1 MWPRMNSSVK
11 FFDPTVICGV
21 EAAPSTGWMTLSP
34 ELPVE
39 VGAELL
45 SLLLSLP
52 PPHAARARV
61 ASAATSNATTGLVL
75 RRDIVLLV
83 GGGLRPRGVTARCR
97 PAKSTSDAS
106 ARPATR
112 LAPARRPASP

>member
-1 MWPRMNSSVK
+1 MNSSVK

-21 EAAPSTGWMTLSP
+21 EDAPSTGWMTFRFVP
-34 ELPVE
+34 PVE
-39 VGAELL
+39 AGVELLLLL
-45 SLLLSLP
+45 SLLLP
-52 PPHAARARV
+52 QAARARTV
-61 ASAATSNATTGLVL
+61 SAARNSATIGLFL

-83 GGGLRPRGVTARCR
+83 GGDLRPRGVTARCR

-112 LAPARRPASP
+112 IAPPRRPASP

>member
-11 FFDPTVICGV
+11 FFGPTVICGV

-39 VGAELL
+39 VRAELL
-45 SLLLSLP
+45 LLLLLS

-61 ASAATSNATTGLVL
+61 ASAATSIATTGLVL

-112 LAPARRPASP
+112 MAPARRPASP